1 LELNII
7 SFKIK
12 QFANN
17 NGSKIIT
24 FGELNKYSDINL
36 ADKINPIGWANIY
49 SNLSFSVTDRLHSTI
64 FSLKK
69 SIPFLVIDR
78 KSKYSGENKG
88 EIIDLL
94 TDLELLKGHHLFL
107 DGNNAEKVEF
117 KNIIINF
124 APCTFR

>member
-36 ADKINPIGWANIY
+36 ADEINPIEWANIY
-49 SNLSFSVTDRLHSTI
+49 SNLSFSVTDRLHI
-64 FSLKK
+64 
-69 SIPFLVIDR
+69 
-78 KSKYSGENKG
+78 
-88 EIIDLL
+88 
-94 TDLELLKGHHLFL
+94 
-107 DGNNAEKVEF
+107 
-117 KNIIINF
+117 
-124 APCTFR
+124 